1 MNFKKQLLVFALSVL
16 PLMYATPLTA
26 QSGSSSIQG
35 TVADSSGAVIP
46 GADVTLTNTSTNVVL
61 KVATDGSG
69 SYSFPTA
76 PPGVYSIEVSK
87 DGFASYKI
95 SQFNVTVGQHA
106 TENAILNVAAS
117 QATVVVEASGLSN
130 LLDTQSNDLGTVIGP
145 QSVQQLPLNGRNF
158 LQLGLLSGATQPTS
172 GAANGSIAQT
182 GHPGMSINI
191 AGNQP
196 DYTMYVVN
204 GLQTLGS
211 RAGNTSLNLS
221 VGAIDQFEV
230 HYGFFMPD
238 MGPNPGI
245 VDVVTKSG
253 TNHIHGEVY
262 EFVRTN
268 QMAARNYFSVNSATG
283 QPIPLGPYH
292 QNQFGFDVGGPI
304 LKNRLFYFA
313 NYEGYRQTQS
323 AIVNA
328 YTPTADMF
336 NGDFS
341 QAGVNIYDPETYNPA
356 TNTRTQF
363 PGNKI
368 PAGRITDAAK
378 TLLAYYLPGS
388 SLAIKP
394 NNVSGTP
401 RTTLNSDQF
410 MGRID
415 YNINQ
420 RNQVFAQ
427 GNWLN
432 SPANNPGLFPGQG
445 TAYPLDTELVNV
457 GWNWTLSSSKVNE
470 LRVGG
475 IRDSVYDEGLS
486 VNGLQQKLNVTGT
499 ADPNGVPGIGLTG
512 FTGFGTSTGLIGN
525 LDNVYQIDDGFNWLH
540 GNHQIKF
547 GAEIAYLRTIQSS
560 ANANARG
567 VFNFNGNFT
576 AQFPASGGFTPV
588 TGTGS
593 SFADFL
599 LGDLTSAQA
608 IGMPRTHLRWTTAQP
623 YVQDTWKITHNLTAN
638 VALSW
643 YGATSPN
650 PSGAANKNL
659 IHGFDFVKGIPTF
672 AALGQVNPS
681 VYPITLTN
689 WAPRIGF
696 SYSPDWM
703 KDTVFRAGWGLYYTT
718 QEAVNFQYAVVSQV
732 ITVNNAVSNV
742 QPNPTYV
749 LGTNAMPSVTVGQI
763 TQAQANAITGPIQ
776 YLSETNRSPY
786 VEQWNA
792 DVQHTFAS
800 KYLLD
805 VAYIGNAS
813 HHLALNWNPFD
824 CSAPGSNLCN
834 DANNPYNPKFS
845 YMQEVNS
852 IGYGNYNALLVKFQR
867 QFSRGLSFLANYT
880 WSKALAASQEGSNG
894 TLNQRRSCLP
904 ACDYGPTTSNLPQS
918 LVISAVWEL
927 PLGRGRDFGNQMNP
941 FLNLVIGGWDI
952 DAITVME
959 KGNPFTLT
967 APNNTAWSPGQIR
980 VNTYCNGRN
989 ALTNKDV
996 RSNGH
1001 YWLKG
1006 QTVGQTEATG
1016 ACYVDPSIDPVNL
1029 VNGKLPGGARAAFGT
1044 TSFDSVN
1051 GPGINN
1057 WDLGVHKGF
1066 TIYREMKFTLRG
1078 EFFNA
1083 WNHAQFASPN
1093 SAVASNTFGQ
1103 IGSTQHDAREI
1114 QIGGT
1119 FNF

>member
-1 MNFKKQLLVFALSVL
+1 MR
-16 PLMYATPLTA
+16 A
-26 QSGSSSIQG
+26 QSGGSSIQG
-35 TVADSSGAVIP
+35 TISDASGAVVQNAGI
-46 GADVTLTNTSTNVVL
+46 ALTNIATGVVL
-61 KVATDGSG
+61 KTQSDPSG
-69 SYSFPTA
+69 SYSFPSVQ
-76 PPGVYSIEVSK
+76 PGIYSIDVLK

-95 SQFNVTVGQHA
+95 SQFNVVVGQHVTQNA
-106 TENAILNVAAS
+106 TLNVAS
-117 QATVVVEASGLSN
+117 SSSSVIVDASGLSN
-130 LLDTQSNDLGTVIGP
+130 LLDSQSNDLGTVIGP
-145 QSVQQLPLNGRNF
+145 QSVKQLPLNGRNY

-172 GAANGSIAQT
+172 GAANGSVAQT

-253 TNHIHGEVY
+253 TNRIHGEVY
-262 EFVRTN
+262 EFVRNN
-268 QMAARNYFSVNSATG
+268 QMEARNYFSINPNTG
-283 QPIPLGPYH
+283 LPIAPGPYH

-304 LKNRLFYFA
+304 LKDKLFYFV

-328 YTPTADMF
+328 YAPTAAMF
-336 NGDFS
+336 TGDFS
-341 QAGVNIYDPETYNPA
+341 QAGVNIYDPATYNPA
-356 TNTRTQF
+356 TNMRTQF

-368 PAGRITDAAK
+368 PDSRISPAAK
-378 TLLAYYLPGS
+378 ALLAYYTPGS
-388 SLAIKP
+388 SLADKP

-401 RTTLNSDQF
+401 KTTLNSDQF

-415 YNINQ
+415 YSINTQ
-420 RNQVFAQ
+420 NQIFAQ

-432 SPANNPGLFPGQG
+432 APTNNPGLFPGQG
-445 TAYPLDTELVNV
+445 TSYPLDTELVNL

-470 LRVGG
+470 LRLGM
-475 IRDSVYDEGLS
+475 IRDSVYDEGLP
-486 VNGLQQKLNVTGT
+486 VNGLQQRLNITGT
-499 ADPNGVPGIGLTG
+499 ADPNGVPSIGMTG
-512 FTGFGTSTGLIGN
+512 FSGFGTSTGLIGN
-525 LDNVYQIDDGFNWLH
+525 LDNVYQINDGFNWLH

-576 AQFPASGGFTPV
+576 AQFPASGGFTPIA
-588 TGTGS
+588 GTGS

-599 LGDLTSAQA
+599 LGYLTSGQS

-623 YVQDTWKITHNLTAN
+623 YIQDNWKIRPDLTAN
-638 VALSW
+638 IALSW
-643 YGATSPN
+643 YAATSPN
-650 PSGAANKNL
+650 PSGPDKNL
-659 IHGFDFVKGIPTF
+659 VHGFDFTLGKPIF
-672 AALGQVNPS
+672 AALGQMNPA
-681 VYPITLTN
+681 VYPMTLTN
-689 WAPRIGF
+689 WAPRVGIN
-696 SYSPDWM
+696 YSPAAL
-703 KDTVFRAGWGLYYTT
+703 KNTVIRAGWGLYYTT

-732 ITVNNAVSNV
+732 ITINNAVSNV
-742 QPNPTYV
+742 QPTPTYV
-749 LGTNAMPSVTVGQI
+749 LGQNAMPSVTVGQI
-763 TQAQANAITGPIQ
+763 TQPEADAITGPIQ
-776 YLSETNRSPY
+776 YLSQTNRSPY
-786 VEQWNA
+786 VSQWNF

-805 VAYIGNAS
+805 IGYIGSES

-824 CSAPGSNLCN
+824 CSAPGSNICN
-834 DANNPYNPKFS
+834 DANNPYNGKYS
-845 YMQEVNS
+845 YMQEVDS
-852 IGYGNYNALLVKFQR
+852 IGYGNYNALLIKFQR
-867 QFSRGLSFLANYT
+867 QFSRGLSILANYT

-894 TLNQRRSCLP
+894 TLNQRKSCLL
-904 ACDYGPTTSNLPQS
+904 ACDYGPTTSNIPQS

-927 PLGRGRDFGNQMNP
+927 PVGRGRYFGRQMNP
-941 FLNLVIGGWDI
+941 VLNTVVGGWDV
-952 DAITVME
+952 DAIGTMQ
-959 KGNPFTLT
+959 KGTPFTLT
-967 APNNTAWSPGQIR
+967 APNNTAWSPAQIR
-980 VNTYCNGRN
+980 ANTYCNGRE
-989 ALTNKDV
+989 ALSNKSV

-1001 YWLKG
+1001 YWMKG
-1006 QTVGQTEATG
+1006 QTVGQTEANG

-1029 VNGKLPGGARAAFGT
+1029 VNGKLPGRAAFGT
-1044 TSFDSVN
+1044 SSFDSMT
-1051 GPGINN
+1051 GPGLNN
-1057 WDLGVHKGF
+1057 WDIGVHK
-1066 TIYREMKFTLRG
+1066 TIPIYREMSFTLRG

-1083 WNHAQFASPN
+1083 WNHAQFANPN
-1093 SAVASNTFGQ
+1093 SGVGSNTFGQ

-1119 FNF
+1119 LQF